1 MSDDSHSSVLYVD
14 DDGALCDL
22 VSTYLEREHEWL
34 SVTTANGVPEARE
47 LVDGETFDCIVSDY
61 DMPRVDGLEF
71 LSVVRDTCPEMP
83 FVLYTGKG
91 SEEIASKAISAGVDE
106 YLQKGQ
112 GTDQYTVLGNRI
124 RNLIRRRQAE
134 AAVDVA
140 DERYHNLVDT
150 APVPIILF
158 RADESVAYANDAAV
172 DFLDADD
179 EAELSTH
186 VIPDFLAEGD
196 RETALERMETLF
208 REQRAMPEIQFT
220 IRTLSGE
227 RKEAV
232 VATAP
237 GVYRGEP
244 VGQAIVRVVDP
255 E

>member
-1 MSDDSHSSVLYVD
+1 MSDDSHSEVLYVD

-34 SVTTANGVPEARE
+34 SVTTANGVPEARK

-61 DMPRVDGLEF
+61 DMPHVDGLAF
-71 LSVVRDTCPEMP
+71 LSELRDTCPEMP

-106 YLQKGQ
+106 YLQKER

-124 RNLIRRRQAE
+124 RNLVRRRQAE

-150 APVPIILF
+150 APVPIVLF
-158 RADESVAYANDAAV
+158 RPDRSVVYANDAAV
-172 DFLDADD
+172 DFLDAPNEDALTAH
-179 EAELSTH
+179 EM
-186 VIPDFLAEGD
+186 PDFLAEGD
-196 RETALERMETLF
+196 REKAIDRFERLF
-208 REQRAMPEIQFT
+208 EEQRPMPEVQFT
-220 IRTLSGE
+220 IRTVSGT
-227 RKEAV
+227 RKEAI

-237 GVYRGEP
+237 GIYRGEP
-244 VGQAIVRVVDP
+244 VAQAIVRVVDA